1 MIQSRIGQFDQAAET
16 IGHDRTEDYEDPALS
31 FIRIAQMW
39 SAIVG
44 APITPQQV
52 AHMMIAL
59 KVSRLQRQP
68 DHLDFYIDI
77 VGYARCAVLC
87 GPAEAEPKPAMS
99 EVSARAIA
107 DEKRD
112 WV

>member
-16 IGHDRTEDYEDPALS
+16 IGHDRTEDYGDPAKS
-31 FIRIAQMW
+31 FERIADLW

-52 AHMMIAL
+52 AHMMILL
-59 KVSRLQRQP
+59 KVSRLQETP
-68 DHLDFYIDI
+68 DHLDSYIDI

-87 GPAEAEPKPAMS
+87 GPTKVEG
-99 EVSARAIA
+99 
-107 DEKRD
+107 
-112 WV
+112 

>member
-16 IGHDRTEDYEDPALS
+16 IGHDRTEDYGDPALS
-31 FIRIAQMW
+31 FIRIAKMW

-44 APITPQQV
+44 APITAQQV

-59 KVSRLQRQP
+59 KISRLQQAP
-68 DHLDFYIDI
+68 DHLDSYIDI

-87 GPAEAEPKPAMS
+87 GPTKVE
-99 EVSARAIA
+99 
-107 DEKRD
+107 D
-112 WV
+112 

>member
-16 IGHDRTEDYEDPALS
+16 IGHDRTEDYGDPALS
-31 FIRIAQMW
+31 FIRIAKMW

-44 APITPQQV
+44 APITAQQV

-59 KVSRLQRQP
+59 KISRLQQQP
-68 DHLDFYIDI
+68 DHLDSYIDI

-87 GPAEAEPKPAMS
+87 GPTKVEG
-99 EVSARAIA
+99 
-107 DEKRD
+107 
-112 WV
+112 